1 MFNHIPSPTREFQ
14 MGVKPEEAEG
24 CFWETD
30 CIQSKVNL
38 TLVSRQHIA
47 SVSKTE

>member
-14 MGVKPEEAEG
+14 TGVKPEEAEG